1 MANEIVPVVGLEKLY
16 VAELTKDDIAGATFD
31 TPKYLA
37 GVKEIAI
44 KPKVAVDEFYAEN
57 MLWLSDTTLANI
69 DVEVNIADLT
79 DEDEAFLLG
88 HKLAAEG
95 GVIYDESDVSPEVAI
110 LFKATK
116 GNGKG
121 RFQILYKGK
130 FSISDEDYKGKEGK
144 SNFQAKKLKASFAPL
159 HFNGRWKYKVDE
171 DSTGAPPNL
180 KTEFFKTV
188 IMPTEKTEKPKVE
201 G

>member
-1 MANEIVPVVGLEKLY
+1 MGQTIVPVIGLEKLY
-16 VAELTKDDIAGATFD
+16 VAKITKDDSTGAAFD
-31 TPKYLA
+31 IPKYLA

-44 KPKVAVDEFYAEN
+44 KPKVTVDEFYAEN

-95 GVIYDESDVSPEVAI
+95 GIIYDEGDVAPEVAI

-159 HFNGRWKYKVDE
+159 HFNGMWKYKVDE
-171 DSTGAPPNL
+171 DSANAPTDLNT
-180 KTEFFKTV
+180 KFFASV
-188 IMPTEKTEKPKVE
+188 IIPKEKVA
-201 G
+201 